1 MNKQHI
7 FDVLMIALMFLVAII
22 AMCNIVIE

>member
-22 AMCNIVIE
+22 AMCNIVIR